1 MAEEIINYSII
12 SNDKSRAYTIANK
25 FKLLGINLEYITTTS
40 DMLKQMIKN
49 EQCIIIV
56 DLNSKKLVSLIEEFN
71 SSCNLSRFN
80 FIFLTDRI
88 TFNIK
93 TDNAVTFECTT
104 DELFKMLP
112 KVIFNIAT
120 NKFART
126 RISRA
131 KVEEKINSLLVSF
144 GIKRSLCGF
153 NFISDAVKMYSGNG
167 RKSYASINDI
177 YNSIARKYDKNSSSI
192 EKSIRFAI
200 NKAAENP
207 TELFKE
213 YFLDTKSS
221 NYKFVIQM
229 TTILK
234 DFFNDLTRK

>member
-1 MAEEIINYSII
+1 MKGEAMAEEIINYSII

-88 TFNIK
+88 T
-93 TDNAVTFECTT
+93 
-104 DELFKMLP
+104 
-112 KVIFNIAT
+112 FNIAT